1 MRSALARQALSLRSP
16 PPTARRGAVCLCSRR
31 RFAIMAHRCPT
42 DGRPEQSMCERDER
56 DDWLEGVRRWYF
68 GGTPG
73 PDDETAACAEVDA
86 IKSADMSAWPSDDEN
101 ARLGR
106 HA

>member
-1 MRSALARQALSLRSP
+1 
-16 PPTARRGAVCLCSRR
+16 
-31 RFAIMAHRCPT
+31 
-42 DGRPEQSMCERDER
+42 MCERDDR

-86 IKSADMSAWPSDDEN
+86 LKSQDTANWPSDPEG
-101 ARLGR
+101 ARHGH